1 MKYCMYDS
9 RFISAPYLEALFAG
23 LHTQARPFYAFL
35 AGLPKEDFY
44 ILCAYDYRRRSET
57 WRDPGRYRFTLPEF
71 LAKAASFDPQDE
83 FCIYFVGLGE
93 QEEAD
98 SPAKTELLSCEEA
111 TVGNLTELAAEFMAP
126 YCEKCLRAGTPFRL
140 TPETVARL
148 GLAPEDVA
156 VLRDRVER
164 CNEVAL
170 ARLQAEYDALKKL
183 DGVVL

>member
-1 MKYCMYDS
+1 MYDS

-83 FCIYFVGLGE
+83 FCIYFV
-93 QEEAD
+93 
-98 SPAKTELLSCEEA
+98 LSCEEA

-183 DGVVL
+183 DGIVL

>member
-1 MKYCMYDS
+1 M
-9 RFISAPYLEALFAG
+9 
-23 LHTQARPFYAFL
+23 
-35 AGLPKEDFY
+35 
-44 ILCAYDYRRRSET
+44 
-57 WRDPGRYRFTLPEF
+57 PEF

-111 TVGNLTELAAEFMAP
+111 PVGNLTELAAEFMAP

-183 DGVVL
+183 DGIVL

>member
-1 MKYCMYDS
+1 MYDS

-140 TPETVARL
+140 TPE
-148 GLAPEDVA
+148 
-156 VLRDRVER
+156 DR
-164 CNEVAL
+164 
-170 ARLQAEYDALKKL
+170 KS
-183 DGVVL
+183 VV